1 MEERFC
7 VFFFWPLISAL
18 HLFRD
23 GKQRYTW
30 CNVSIFTS
38 RQISFMIQKVWRE
51 RALIKQTVA
60 SLHFS
65 FYGREY
71 LCLRLLT
78 ARRRP
83 QTLKRIRVH
92 VSKSIKASWN
102 IHGYKQ
108 THGAVSEYSA
118 SNDLP
123 WKRTKSHQEHGE
135 ANPGEARGG
144 KLLFKTYIIAKV
156 DDIKNQLLHHP
167 GKDWFILCFFL
178 LRSELLDKWD
188 ISKDWTDHIGSSS
201 IFMQI

>member
-1 MEERFC
+1 MILFSKWKNDS
-7 VFFFWPLISAL
+7 VGFFFWPLISAL

-78 ARRRP
+78 ARRWP

-118 SNDLP
+118 SNDL
-123 WKRTKSHQEHGE
+123 KNKIASRTRWGE
-135 ANPGEARGG
+135 SRRGEGRKA
-144 KLLFKTYIIAKV
+144 FV
-156 DDIKNQLLHHP
+156 
-167 GKDWFILCFFL
+167 
-178 LRSELLDKWD
+178 
-188 ISKDWTDHIGSSS
+188 
-201 IFMQI
+201 